1 MLAQR
6 YLNNVDGMYTCSDSI
21 VRDSWGVDESKDVDG
36 TSLEFSPS
44 SPLLVGSPSLYA
56 YKNNRGSQY
65 GRAGAHPVMPV
76 DKFNLLLP
84 QKSLISLSHRTIV
97 AL

>member
-1 MLAQR
+1 MFVLDRASQ
-6 YLNNVDGMYTCSDSI
+6 LVILCVM
-21 VRDSWGVDESKDVDG
+21 DVDG
-36 TSLEFSPS
+36 TSLDFSRS

-56 YKNNRGSQY
+56 YNNNQGSQY
-65 GRAGAHPVMPV
+65 GSAREHPVMPV
-76 DKFNLLLP
+76 DRINLLP